1 MARPRK
7 PAHDLRSETVKFTV
21 KPSEYL
27 RIQQAAAAAGES
39 LSDYARSMIL
49 KGRVVVQQTR
59 AVDHAL
65 FDQVRRI
72 GVNLNQAVRKL
83 NATFHTTGR
92 LPPELV
98 RAAATIERLLT
109 KIMADDG

>member
-1 MARPRK
+1 MVRPRK
-7 PAHDLRSETVKFTV
+7 PAHELRSETVKFTV

-27 RIQQAAAAAGES
+27 RIQQAAAAAGKS

-59 AVDHAL
+59 AVDHAV

-83 NATFHTTGR
+83 HTTGR
-92 LPPELV
+92 LPPELA

>member
-7 PAHDLRSETVKFTV
+7 PAHELRSETVKFTV

-59 AVDHAL
+59 AVDHAV

-83 NATFHTTGR
+83 HATGR
-92 LPPELV
+92 LPPELA